1 MRTLLFKTLIF
12 LGTVLPYPFLAMYAD
27 ARLGSIALYL
37 LMFLILGSLSW
48 LSHVLRCRYISVAA
62 SLTSGFLSWLW
73 ANAVLQNSWGWY
85 FKPFR
90 VDSLS
95 ILISVLGLGWQM
107 MIWWCLS
114 RKQNRQQGT
123 L

>member
-12 LGTVLPYPFLAMYAD
+12 LGTVLPYPVLAMYAD
-27 ARLGSIALYL
+27 AQQGSVALYL

-62 SLTSGFLSWLW
+62 SLISGFLSWLC
-73 ANAVLQNSWGWY
+73 AIAVLQDSWGWY

-90 VDSLS
+90 VGTLS

-107 MIWWCLS
+107 MIWRGLG
-114 RKQNRQQGT
+114 RKQNRHQKN